1 MVRSTLLCR
10 HQFGASEWTNHD
22 DWFRSRMIQ
31 EFGLDDNSAEKMSR
45 FILSLFMSNEV
56 DYRRERELF
65 KYSKIRF
72 VSFSSNFDV
81 IMRS

>member
-1 MVRSTLLCR
+1 
-10 HQFGASEWTNHD
+10 
-22 DWFRSRMIQ
+22 MIQ

-65 KYSKIRF
+65 KYSKIGF
-72 VSFSSNFDV
+72 VFTTMAS
-81 IMRS
+81 

>member
-72 VSFSSNFDV
+72 VLFSSNFDV